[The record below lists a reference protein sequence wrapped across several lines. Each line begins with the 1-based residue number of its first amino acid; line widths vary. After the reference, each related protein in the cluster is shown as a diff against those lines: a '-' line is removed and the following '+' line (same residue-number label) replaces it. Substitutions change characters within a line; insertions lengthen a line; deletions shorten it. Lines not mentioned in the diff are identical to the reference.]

1 MTKAI
6 PSGTP
11 WGKAWFNRIHALR
24 STNLT
29 PDPGHPTD
37 PRSPRGQCRSEL
49 QSFRPWCHAKY
60 LHFQRKWRKAILE
73 QLWISLETAFTRVSQ
88 LPAIWDYLPFSEC
101 EIIYFM
107 GLWILQNKKK
117 NMQHFYHLD
126 RPVTT
131 CNLFFQGTRCKTWET
146 YTAERFTKP
155 CAGGNWDLHT
165 WNSSGF
171 HSCIVEM
178 QKQNVSWDKT
188 DIAIYNKYPHLRWVF
203 TAFFLVC
210 CSRPFLSWNTTHHM
224 PQPSSLFL
232 FSLFSSSQSSP
243 CSPQLLGRLWLGVQL
258 FQVRQKGL
266 GGFEPTNRQG
276 SVGRKFRGWS
286 WGWSL
291 NVPVGCKVKFTGLA
305 NNHELLPSITGACP
319 GAKDRRRVMKT
330 YERWTDWLGNPG
342 NHTKTCTREC

>member
-1 MTKAI
+1 MIRFMSVLFNSDFFSEFRNLKTVNWINCRKWIYKLEMTKAI
-6 PSGTP
+6 PSGTHS
-11 WGKAWFNRIHALR
+11 GKAWFNRIHDIHALR
-24 STNLT
+24 FTNLT

-49 QSFRPWCHAKY
+49 QSFRPWC
-60 LHFQRKWRKAILE
+60 QRKWRKAILE

-203 TAFFLVC
+203 TAFF
-210 CSRPFLSWNTTHHM
+210 
-224 PQPSSLFL
+224 
-232 FSLFSSSQSSP
+232 FSMLFSS
-243 CSPQLLGRLWLGVQL
+243 
-258 FQVRQKGL
+258 F
-266 GGFEPTNRQG
+266 
-276 SVGRKFRGWS
+276 SVLKYHTPYASAFVFFS
-286 WGWSL
+286 
-291 NVPVGCKVKFTGLA
+291 VFFHT
-305 NNHELLPSITGACP
+305 ITI
-319 GAKDRRRVMKT
+319 
-330 YERWTDWLGNPG
+330 
-342 NHTKTCTREC
+342 